1 MILMQAP
8 RLVEGRTLAQ
18 GLPLAALAAAILLS
32 ATATGHGGTSEFSD
46 PVAVSPN

>member
-18 GLPLAALAAAILLS
+18 GLPLAALAAASLLS

-46 PVAVSPN
+46 PVAVSRN